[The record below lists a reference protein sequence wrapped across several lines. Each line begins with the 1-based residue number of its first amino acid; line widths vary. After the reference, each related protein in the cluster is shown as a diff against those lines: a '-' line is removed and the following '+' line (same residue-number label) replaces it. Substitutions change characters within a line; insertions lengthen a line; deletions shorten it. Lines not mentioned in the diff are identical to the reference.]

1 MQMTLE
7 ELEPIVMELKD
18 KIDTILNTA
27 DEAEKKFNHDKG
39 VSEFTERNS
48 EALGKYSDTL
58 KKLNG
63 EDFDLFASAYDEYN
77 DSFSDIEESTY
88 VAQLVSEID
97 NKINALKEAL
107 GEDDVEVH
115 SNDEGEI
122 EVNTHDTEIEG
133 QSEESKEVAEDA
145 GEADEA
151 KEEADKTEEE
161 VAEEDEAADEEEM
174 SEEEKEF
181 IAELEAELPIY
192 KREKEEDKDEE

>member
-1 MQMTLE
+1 MTLE

-63 EDFDLFASAYDEYN
+63 EDFDLFTSAYDEYN

-133 QSEESKEVAEDA
+133 QSEESKEVAEEA

-161 VAEEDEAADEEEM
+161 VAEDEAAEEEM

>member
-1 MQMTLE
+1 MTLE

-63 EDFDLFASAYDEYN
+63 EDFDLFTSAYDEYN

-133 QSEESKEVAEDA
+133 QSEESKEVAEEA

-161 VAEEDEAADEEEM
+161 VAEDEAADEEEM